1 MAAQGS
7 TVQPVQRQALLDRLL
22 SAPGKILGLL
32 LVSLLCS
39 LLMEYAGMLWFWPE
53 QGWRHSQAMLH
64 AELGW
69 LGEQFPRSLLLQD
82 PAASTRVTLDWLH
95 AALFERSGLLDY
107 ASQARANHHER
118 SLTGLLAQL
127 YLLTEDFVLA
137 SLFVTLTFAVR
148 LIILTLALPLFTLAG
163 LAGLVDGLVR
173 RDLRKFGAGR
183 ESSFIYHRAKQLIG
197 PALSVPWVLYLA
209 LPVSL
214 HPLWVLLPGA
224 GLLGLAVAITAGTF
238 KKYL

>member
-1 MAAQGS
+1 MSGPAP
-7 TVQPVQRQALLDRLL
+7 TVPPRRGLLAALLSL
-22 SAPGKILGLL
+22 PGKILGLL
-32 LVSLLCS
+32 LVSLLGS
-39 LLMEYAGMLWFWPE
+39 LLLEYAGMLWFWPE
-53 QGWRHSQAMLH
+53 QGWRHSQAMLQ

-69 LGEQFPRSLLLQD
+69 LDGPFRQSLLLQD
-82 PAASTRVTLDWLH
+82 PAASTRAALAGLH

-107 ASQARANHHER
+107 ASQAQTRSQER
-118 SLTGLLAQL
+118 NLSGLLAQL
-127 YLLTEDFVLA
+127 YLLLEDFLLA

-148 LIILTLALPLFTLAG
+148 LVILTLALPLFALAG

-197 PALSVPWVLYLA
+197 PALGVPWVLYLA

-214 HPLWVLLPGA
+214 HPLWVLLPSA